1 MAMSRR
7 SKVVGLTL
15 VGLPL
20 GAVALAT
27 ALPQDR
33 LQRNLYPDKASCER
47 DYSAYQCEP
56 SSSSG
61 SGSGSSSAGSH
72 GGGRYHGPYY
82 YADRNSAAAR
92 TDPGTGRTGQVTLTE
107 SSTRG
112 GFGSIGRAFSG
123 GS

>member
-1 MAMSRR
+1 MALSRR

-27 ALPQDR
+27 ALPQDQMR
-33 LQRNLYPDKASCER
+33 RNLYPDRGACER
-47 DYSAYQCEP
+47 DYSAQQCEP
-56 SSSSG
+56 S
-61 SGSGSSSAGSH
+61 GSSSSHAGGYGSS
-72 GGGRYHGPYY
+72 GYHGPYY

-92 TDPGTGRTGQVTLTE
+92 SDPGTGRTGQITHTQT
-107 SSTRG
+107 SMRG
-112 GFGSIGRAFSG
+112 GFGSIGHASSG

>member
-1 MAMSRR
+1 MAISRR

-33 LQRNLYPDKASCER
+33 MRRNLYPDRAACER
-47 DYSAYQCEP
+47 DYSSYQCEP
-56 SSSSG
+56 SSSS
-61 SGSGSSSAGSH
+61 SSSSSGGSRSP
-72 GGGRYHGPYY
+72 GGYHGPYY
-82 YADRNSAAAR
+82 HADRNSVAAR
-92 TDPGTGRTGQVTLTE
+92 SDPGTGRTGQVTTTE

>member
-1 MAMSRR
+1 MAISRR

-27 ALPQDR
+27 ALPQDQMR
-33 LQRNLYPDKASCER
+33 RNLYSDRASCER
-47 DYSAYQCEP
+47 DYSSYQCEP
-56 SSSSG
+56 SSST
-61 SGSGSSSAGSH
+61 GSSGGHGSS
-72 GGGRYHGPYY
+72 GGGYHGPYY
-82 YADRNSAAAR
+82 YADRNSVAAR
-92 TDPGTGRTGQVTLTE
+92 SDPGTGRTGQITATQI
-107 SSTRG
+107 STRG

>member
-1 MAMSRR
+1 MALSRR

-33 LQRNLYPDKASCER
+33 MQRNLYPDRAACER
-47 DYSAYQCEP
+47 DYSSYQCEP
-56 SSSSG
+56 SGSSTSSSG
-61 SGSGSSSAGSH
+61 SHGSSG
-72 GGGRYHGPYY
+72 YYGPSY
-82 YADRNSAAAR
+82 YADRNSAAAK
-92 TDPGTGRTGQVTLTE
+92 TDAGTGRTGQVTPTQI
-107 SSTRG
+107 STRG

>member
-27 ALPQDR
+27 ALPQDQMR
-33 LQRNLYPDKASCER
+33 RNLYPDRGSCER
-47 DYSAYQCEP
+47 DYSFSQCEP
-56 SSSSG
+56 SS
-61 SGSGSSSAGSH
+61 GSSSGGGH
-72 GGGRYHGPYY
+72 GGSGGYHGPYY
-82 YADRNSAAAR
+82 YADRNSVAAR
-92 TDPGTGRTGQVTLTE
+92 SDAGTGRTGQITHTQ
-107 SSTRG
+107 SSMRG

>member
-1 MAMSRR
+1 MALSRR

-20 GAVALAT
+20 GAVPLAT
-27 ALPQDR
+27 ALPQDQMR
-33 LQRNLYPDKASCER
+33 RNLYPDRGACER
-47 DYSAYQCEP
+47 DYSAQQCQSS

-61 SGSGSSSAGSH
+61 SSH
-72 GGGRYHGPYY
+72 GGGGYHGPYY
-82 YADRNSAAAR
+82 YADRNSVAAR
-92 TDPGTGRTGQVTLTE
+92 SDPGTGRTGQVTLTQT
-107 SSTRG
+107 SMRG